1 MELCDKKAKLSYTHL
16 MADLKSHLQR
26 LYA

>member
-1 MELCDKKAKLSYTHL
+1 MELYDKKAKFSNTHL